1 MTTRQNIPFLENKEQ
16 QPTGYDLRNNDPSTF
31 FIPSCG
37 LEDADAAV
45 HSLFDKDI
53 SFRTYQG
60 VSNYERELNI
70 KKPFV
75 ILATGE
81 RFALAKRL
89 KPFRDARTGA
99 LLLPAISIRRTG
111 IEQQNGDVFP
121 GELTIKRRLDESD
134 KDYQLLLNRL
144 LLPNV
149 PEPPDTLRQSK
160 GQDQNLPSV
169 KEGMLLDVKAK
180 QLRADHIYEIIS
192 IPFPQFYT
200 ATYEISLWSNY
211 TQHMNYMLETI
222 LSSQIAPGKGF
233 YLKTEKGYWFAATVD
248 SGLNA
253 QDNYEDIT
261 DAERLTKYSF
271 NITVKGYILA
281 PSGPGQRVP
290 FKRYLSNV
298 NISFETYTAP
308 DVNIALE
315 NEINNYDETKTDAT
329 LTNPF
334 ILTDIEQDPVT
345 AQKPTTQEKILF
357 ERKYK
362 DPTTNTT
369 QTKYVKQMANNQKQG
384 ETVYTASDQQALYD
398 FFIDNKG

>member
-1 MTTRQNIPFLENKEQ
+1 MTTRLNVPVIEGKEQ
-16 QPTGYDLRNNDPSTF
+16 IPTGYDLANNDPSKF
-31 FIPSCG
+31 YIPPCG
-37 LEDADAAV
+37 IEDVDGAV
-45 HSLFDKDI
+45 HALFDKDI

-60 VSNYERELNI
+60 VSNYEKEVNI

-89 KPFRDARTGA
+89 KPFRDVRTGA

-121 GELTIKRRLDESD
+121 GELTVKRRLDESD
-134 KDYQLLLNRL
+134 KDYQSLLNRL

-149 PEPPDTLRQSK
+149 PVPPDTLRESK
-160 GQDQNLPSV
+160 GEDQNLPSI
-169 KEGMLLDVKAK
+169 KEGMLLDNKAK
-180 QLRADHIYEIIS
+180 ELRADHIYEIIA

-222 LSSQIAPGKGF
+222 LANQIAPGKGF

-253 QDNYEDIT
+253 QDNYDDIT

-271 NITVKGYILA
+271 NMTVRGYILA

-290 FKRYLSNV
+290 FKRYLSNI
-298 NISFETYTAP
+298 NISFETYVAQGN
-308 DVNIALE
+308 VYNE
-315 NEINNYDETKTDAT
+315 NDIKQYEGTKIDPT

-334 ILTDIEQDPVT
+334 VLTDIEENPLT
-345 AQKPTTQEKILF
+345 AQKPTEQEKILF
-357 ERKYK
+357 EKTYK
-362 DPTTNTT
+362 DPTTQTT
-369 QTKYVKQMANNQKQG
+369 QTKYVKQMAYNQKQG

-398 FFIDNKG
+398 FFVDNKG

>member
-1 MTTRQNIPFLENKEQ
+1 MTTRLNVPVIEGKEQ
-16 QPTGYDLRNNDPSTF
+16 IPTGYDLANNDPSKF
-31 FIPSCG
+31 YIPPCG
-37 LEDADAAV
+37 IEDVDGAV
-45 HSLFDKDI
+45 HALFDKDI

-60 VSNYERELNI
+60 VSNYEKEVNI

-89 KPFRDARTGA
+89 KPFRDVRTGA

-121 GELTIKRRLDESD
+121 GELTVKRRLDESD
-134 KDYQLLLNRL
+134 KDYQSLLNRL

-149 PEPPDTLRQSK
+149 PVPPDTLRESK
-160 GQDQNLPSV
+160 GEDQNLPSI
-169 KEGMLLDVKAK
+169 KEGMLLDNKAK
-180 QLRADHIYEIIS
+180 ELRADHIYEIIA

-222 LSSQIAPGKGF
+222 LANQIAPGKGF

-253 QDNYEDIT
+253 QDNYDDIT

-271 NITVKGYILA
+271 NMTVRGYILA

-290 FKRYLSNV
+290 FKRYLSNI
-298 NISFETYTAP
+298 NISFETYVAQGN
-308 DVNIALE
+308 VYNE
-315 NEINNYDETKTDAT
+315 NDIKQYEGTKIDPT

-334 ILTDIEQDPVT
+334 VLTDIEENPLT
-345 AQKPTTQEKILF
+345 AQKPTEQEKILF
-357 ERKYK
+357 EKTYK
-362 DPTTNTT
+362 DPTTQTT
-369 QTKYVKQMANNQKQG
+369 QTKYVKQMAYNQKQG

>member
-1 MTTRQNIPFLENKEQ
+1 MTTRLNVPVIEGKEQ
-16 QPTGYDLRNNDPSTF
+16 IPTGYDIANNDPSKF
-31 FIPSCG
+31 YIPPCG
-37 LEDADAAV
+37 IEDVDGAV
-45 HSLFDKDI
+45 HALFDKDI

-60 VSNYERELNI
+60 ISNYEKEVNV

-89 KPFRDARTGA
+89 KPFRDVRTGA

-134 KDYQLLLNRL
+134 KDYQSLLNRL

-149 PEPPDTLRQSK
+149 PVPPDTLRESK
-160 GQDQNLPSV
+160 GEDQNLPSI
-169 KEGMLLDVKAK
+169 KEGMLLDDKPRE
-180 QLRADHIYEIIS
+180 LRADHIYEIIT

-248 SGLNA
+248 SGLTA
-253 QDNYEDIT
+253 QDNYDDIT

-271 NITVKGYILA
+271 NMTVKGYILA

-298 NISFETYTAP
+298 NFSFETYVAQGA
-308 DVNIALE
+308 VFNE
-315 NEINNYDETKTDAT
+315 NEIQQYEGTKIDPT

-334 ILTDIEQDPVT
+334 VLTDIEENPLT
-345 AQKPTTQEKILF
+345 AQKPTSQEKILF
-357 ERKYK
+357 ERTYK
-362 DPTTNTT
+362 DPTTQTT
-369 QTKYVKQMANNQKQG
+369 QTKYVKQMAYNQKQG